1 MPWTPK
7 PIKHTQFAN
16 VKRDS
21 PQSESDRGRFPL
33 KIGYPS
39 KFGHPTDLT
48 PGGLW
53 EKDFQYRAR
62 TAVTKDPSEISMT
75 KFVILLLGDASV
87 SPHAP
92 LRVLA
97 KKNLRCLRVP
107 VDGISGRDRD
117 SSPAFA
123 HYNSISLKLEAHDPA
138 RKT

>member
-7 PIKHTQFAN
+7 PIKHTQYAN

-62 TAVTKDPSEISMT
+62 TAVTKDPSEINMT

-97 KKNLRCLRVP
+97 NNLFLMPEGSC
-107 VDGISGRDRD
+107 GRDLRAGLGFK
-117 SSPAFA
+117 SRLC
-123 HYNSISLKLEAHDPA
+123 SL
-138 RKT
+138 